1 MQLLE
6 KTAVNINICSVE
18 LAFNGNLLPSGIP
31 EWQPFYNS
39 TIVGTDFSKIYVG
52 LGSVSFSEE
61 SEVIAAGPLYKQK
74 VSIVFPNGDANR
86 SKRIALMHQVRFVK
100 LNLSDGSDFV
110 IGRNDFK
117 QNARPKIKIG
127 SNLKKTGVDFETV
140 SIFPAGFVQGSKT
153 VELPQL
159 IPLIL
164 I

>member
-6 KTAVNINICSVE
+6 KTAVNLNICSIE
-18 LAFNGNLLPSGIP
+18 LAFNGNLLPSAIP
-31 EWQPFYNS
+31 DWQPFYNS
-39 TIVGTDFSKIYVG
+39 TIYGTDFTKTYVG

-61 SEVIAAGPLYKQK
+61 SEVIAAGAIYKQK
-74 VSIVFPNGDANR
+74 VSIVFPNADGNR
-86 SKRIALMHQVRFVK
+86 SQRIALMQRVRFVK
-100 LNLSDGSDFV
+100 LNLSDGSDFI

-117 QNARPKIKIG
+117 QNARPRIKVS
-127 SNLKKTGVDFETV
+127 SNLKKAGVEFETV
-140 SIFPAGFVQGSKT
+140 SIFPCGFVQGEKI